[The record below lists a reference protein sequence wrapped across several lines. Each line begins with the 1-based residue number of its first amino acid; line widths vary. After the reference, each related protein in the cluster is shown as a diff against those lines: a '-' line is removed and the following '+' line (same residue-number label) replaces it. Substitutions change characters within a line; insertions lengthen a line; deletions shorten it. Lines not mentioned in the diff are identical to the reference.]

1 MKIQF
6 ECGCAGSFS
15 SEFWELEDWITNYTL
30 HYATLP
36 ASPPEVKES
45 PLPCPSCDT
54 LGRRSDAKARAHYR
68 KYSIRENPDLPKRD
82 LTWKGEESRAAVS
95 LLNKGDT
102 LHYTLI
108 DRVGNPMATA
118 ELILVNDITLGACIL
133 SAEMYIEGSDRYALQ
148 KSVDLLDVD
157 KDLDHFAA
165 LINDSLRLLK
175 DEYKKVTS

>member
-1 MKIQF
+1 
-6 ECGCAGSFS
+6 
-15 SEFWELEDWITNYTL
+15 
-30 HYATLP
+30 
-36 ASPPEVKES
+36 
-45 PLPCPSCDT
+45 
-54 LGRRSDAKARAHYR
+54 
-68 KYSIRENPDLPKRD
+68 
-82 LTWKGEESRAAVS
+82 
-95 LLNKGDT
+95 
-102 LHYTLI
+102 
-108 DRVGNPMATA
+108 MATA